1 MKNDLNRFLE
11 AQERSFDQALHEIQ
25 ARQKNGHW
33 MWYIF
38 PQLKGLGFS
47 KMSKHYAINNL
58 EEAKNYL
65 DHPILGAR
73 LKQITFTLLE
83 IEENNAHKIF
93 GSPDDLKLK
102 SCMTLFS
109 IVDQSNDRLF
119 QKILDKFFHGQPD
132 KLTLSLIDK

>member
-1 MKNDLNRFLE
+1 
-11 AQERSFDQALHEIQ
+11 
-25 ARQKNGHW
+25 

>member
-11 AQERSFDQALHEIQ
+11 AQESSFDQALHEIQ
-25 ARQKNGHW
+25 AGQKDGHW

-38 PQLKGLGFS
+38 PQIKGLGFS
-47 KMSKHYAINNL
+47 KMSKYYAINNL

-119 QKILDKFFHGQPD
+119 QKALDKFFHGQPD
-132 KLTLSLIDK
+132 ELTLSLIDK